1 MSEASAPE
9 TAVGYLRIWDIV
21 GDRKRG
27 IQPLI
32 PVGRTTWWN
41 GVKEGR
47 YPKPIK
53 LSERVTVWKRAD
65 IMGLLENIG
74 GAA

>member
-1 MSEASAPE
+1 MSEAKAPQP
-9 TAVGYLRIWDIV
+9 AVGYLRVWDIV

-27 IQPLI
+27 IEPLI
-32 PVGRTTWWN
+32 PVSRTTWWN
-41 GVKEGR
+41 GVKEGK
-47 YPKPIK
+47 YPKPVK